1 MIEFNQFTMTTQ
13 LEELRHQIRSMV
25 HDEIESFYRTNP
37 DKFSGRLD
45 NTDTV
50 NRSGNSDAFSVL
62 NYHLY
67 YFLIWFYPT
76 LYLNLVTD
84 H

>member
-1 MIEFNQFTMTTQ
+1 MTTQ

-45 NTDTV
+45 NADTV
-50 NRSGNSDAFSVL
+50 NRSGKPF
-62 NYHLY
+62 
-67 YFLIWFYPT
+67 
-76 LYLNLVTD
+76 LYLIITSIIF
-84 H
+84 